1 MPDDRRVYRPTNLND
16 EIKVHRE
23 QIRQLTELARKAL
36 DQPVPDTFL
45 GRKTHEPFP
54 EEPNE

>member
-1 MPDDRRVYRPTNLND
+1 MPDDRHVYRPTNLN
-16 EIKVHRE
+16 EENKTRRE
-23 QIRQLTELARKAL
+23 QIRQLTERARKVL
-36 DQPVPDTFL
+36 DQPMPDTFL